1 MLNFKES
8 VIFLLAFRIRKS
20 NTVWV
25 RELLL
30 IRKEVRFVWCFLF
43 LALRGEKTWPFIR
56 IVMLWG
62 SGHAIQEGLL
72 LLFTECLNLWSSFLG
87 HDQTIGP

>member
-1 MLNFKES
+1 MGKGTT
-8 VIFLLAFRIRKS
+8 IDK
-20 NTVWV
+20 
-25 RELLL
+25 
-30 IRKEVRFVWCFLF
+30 K
-43 LALRGEKTWPFIR
+43 RGQICVVFFISGFEGGKTWPFIR